1 MLHKARNLAIKKTK
15 GKFIA
20 FLDVDDLWSKD
31 KLALQIPK
39 FKNKKIGL
47 VYSNFYK
54 YYNLDKKKLHIKVDC
69 QKENN
74 KFNNKKIIKLESL
87 LLLSA
92 KSCLNKK
99 MPFDFRYDL
108 LSDYD
113 FGLNFSLKHEFDVV
127 NKPLAFYRIHKNQIQ
142 KRNMVLQ
149 AEQFCKWFSNKKIKK
164 KIQRLRYFINTKKI

>member
-1 MLHKARNLAIKKTK
+1 MPK
-15 GKFIA
+15 GKIT
-20 FLDVDDLWSKD
+20 S
-31 KLALQIPK
+31 
-39 FKNKKIGL
+39 
-47 VYSNFYK
+47 S
-54 YYNLDKKKLHIKVDC
+54 
-69 QKENN
+69 
-74 KFNNKKIIKLESL
+74 IIKNYQIGIITVVIR
-87 LLLSA
+87 

-164 KIQRLRYFINTKKI
+164 DSKITIFHQYKKNIITMI

>member
-1 MLHKARNLAIKKTK
+1 M
-15 GKFIA
+15 
-20 FLDVDDLWSKD
+20 
-31 KLALQIPK
+31 
-39 FKNKKIGL
+39 
-47 VYSNFYK
+47 
-54 YYNLDKKKLHIKVDC
+54 HIKVDC

-74 KFNNKKIIKLESL
+74 KFNNKK
-87 LLLSA
+87 LSNWNHYCCYQ

-149 AEQFCKWFSNKKIKK
+149 AEQFVSGFQIKNKK
-164 KIQRLRYFINTKKI
+164 KIQRLRYFINTKKYNYYDLIRDLNKSKIKLYFKMLKI